1 MNLLVSIVL
10 GVLYVGLLIVFI
22 ALWARF
28 ILDWVQVLNRGW
40 RPRGPMVLVAEA
52 SYTITDPPIRTVR
65 RVVPPLRLGGIQL
78 DLAFMIVLFVV
89 WLLMNIVQ
97 GFLR

>member
-1 MNLLVSIVL
+1 MQLLVTIVL
-10 GVLYVGLLIVFI
+10 SVLYFALLIVFI

-40 RPRGPMVLVAEA
+40 RPRGPMVVVAEL

-65 RVVPPLRLGGIQL
+65 KVVPPLRLGSIQL

-89 WLLMNIVQ
+89 WILMNLVRS
-97 GFLR
+97 GM

>member
-1 MNLLVSIVL
+1 MESLVSIVL
-10 GVLYVGLLIVFI
+10 GVLYVALLIVFI

-28 ILDWVQVLNRGW
+28 ILAWVQVLNRGW
-40 RPRGPMVLVAEA
+40 RPRGAMVVLAEV

-89 WLLMNIVQ
+89 WLLMNLV
-97 GFLR
+97 RP

>member
-1 MNLLVSIVL
+1 MELIYTIVRSVLYFALLVIFL
-10 GVLYVGLLIVFI
+10 

-28 ILDWVQVLNRGW
+28 VIDWVQVLNRGW
-40 RPRGPMVLVAEA
+40 RPKGPALVLAEV

-78 DLAFMIVLFVV
+78 DLGFMIVLFVV
-89 WLLMNIVQ
+89 WILMNLV
-97 GFLR
+97 RP

>member
-1 MNLLVSIVL
+1 MESLVSIVL
-10 GVLYVGLLIVFI
+10 GVLYVALLIVFI

-40 RPRGPMVLVAEA
+40 RPRGAMVVLAEV

-89 WLLMNIVQ
+89 WLLMNLV
-97 GFLR
+97 RP